1 MIKSGVFNKN
11 NKAYNRK
18 LDITYDFRFSITA
31 LGLIR
36 YFKFAKFDFF
46 TEDEYLYYNY
56 ESIDINDKF
65 YEFFYDFYKTQKK
78 IENLKKLISLCKEE
92 KYNTKDFND
101 EDKDIFKS
109 CYNEV
114 FSSHTFKKLLDF
126 EITFKEDEETLKKNL
141 NKLNLYLEKN
151 YLEIVRMYV
160 QYSIY
165 DNYVSGE
172 SISKITQEDKAFL
185 KSGINTEEREKKDC
199 NKVCRIRG
207 FYYDTQRKSNTFSY
221 GFDKD
226 CFSYMDYK
234 EFSFFPFGL
243 MANDYSIFINANT
256 DVTCLVNVNE
266 ELHNTMKRLP
276 EMKKYSLNFY
286 AGLLVTLLDTEG
298 FIYSNFE
305 MIHIDRIG
313 DKTVVKSV
321 YANRFDIDILRK
333 VNEKFSLVKSLGR
346 ALNKNYTL
354 IKNNNTSY
362 VPLSY
367 LIFRMIFE
375 KEDIR
380 KYVYHFLKEDLS
392 NKTVESD
399 LLVSMY
405 IFIRSLIM
413 ESNVS
418 TNEIQSKVYGCAKS
432 TVGIYR
438 ANDRLN
444 ILNGLC
450 QKLFSAYSANNS
462 ETVYKLLIH
471 MCMECKMSYSF
482 LDDLYEDYDKNRLSV
497 LLFINGL
504 NKYMYGKVKEDTE
517 KENSEKNT
525 EEK

>member
-1 MIKSGVFNKN
+1 MIESGVFNKGE
-11 NKAYNRK
+11 KVYDRR

-36 YFKFAKFDFF
+36 YFKFAEFDFF

-56 ESIDINDKF
+56 ESIDRNDKF

-78 IENLKKLISLCKEE
+78 IENLKKLMSLCKEE

-101 EDKDIFKS
+101 EDKDIFKN

-114 FSSHTFKKLLDF
+114 FSSQTFKKLLDF
-126 EITFKEDEETLKKNL
+126 EITFKEDEETLRKNL

-151 YLEIVRMYV
+151 YLEIVRKYV

-185 KSGINTEEREKKDC
+185 KSGIKTEERETKDC

-221 GFDKD
+221 GFDRN
-226 CFSYMDYK
+226 CFSYLDYK

-243 MANDYSIFINANT
+243 MANDFSIFINANT
-256 DVTCLVNVNE
+256 TVECLVNVNE
-266 ELHNTMKRLP
+266 TLHNTMERLNEGKDYP
-276 EMKKYSLNFY
+276 LNLYTGFMF
-286 AGLLVTLLDTEG
+286 AMIDSEN

-305 MIHIDRIG
+305 MIHIEKVG
-313 DKTVVKSV
+313 DKTVISSV
-321 YANRFDIDILRK
+321 NANKFNIEILKK
-333 VNEKFSLVKSLGR
+333 VNKRFKMTKKLGR
-346 ALNKNYTL
+346 ALNVNYTL
-354 IKNNNTSY
+354 IKNDNKSY

-375 KEDIR
+375 KEDVR
-380 KYVYHFLKEDLS
+380 KYVYHFLKKDLS
-392 NKTVESD
+392 NKTADSG

-405 IFIRSLIM
+405 IMIRSLIM
-413 ESNVS
+413 EN
-418 TNEIQSKVYGCAKS
+418 NIHEEEIQKKVYGCAKS
-432 TVGIYR
+432 TVAIYKEE
-438 ANDRLN
+438 DRLN

-462 ETVYKLLIH
+462 EIVYKLLVY
-471 MCMECKMSYSF
+471 MCMECKISYSF
-482 LDDLYEDYDKNRLSV
+482 LDDLYVDYDKNRLCV

-504 NKYMYGKVKEDTE
+504 NKYMYGKTKEEED
-517 KENSEKNT
+517 S